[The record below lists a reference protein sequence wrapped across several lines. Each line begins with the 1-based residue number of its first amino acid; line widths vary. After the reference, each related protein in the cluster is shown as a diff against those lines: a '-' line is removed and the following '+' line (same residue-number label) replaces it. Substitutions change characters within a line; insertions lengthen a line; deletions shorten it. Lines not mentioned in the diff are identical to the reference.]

1 MPADHNLR
9 TSNKIKAQSPLGSSQ
24 AAKHA
29 AQRALEQSESK
40 YRRLIEGISGDYF
53 IYTHSPDGTV
63 TYVSPSVENVLGF
76 QPAQI
81 INLNWRDLIGER
93 FIGRSDA
100 DRVLSEVEAGQKFH
114 RFTVEILH
122 ASGST
127 RLVEIQQRP
136 LFDDA
141 GKYISMEGIGKD
153 LTESIQNAEELRRL
167 KEELEQRVIERTE
180 ELSLKNVQLRES
192 ETRYRNMVE
201 DQAEFVIRWL
211 PGGELTFA
219 NKAYC
224 RYYKKEQHELIS
236 KSFFPT
242 VFEDDSLLLAKHIR
256 ALTIEHPYD
265 TIQHRVNLPSGKIG
279 WTEWTNRAIFDSE
292 GDLREFQS
300 VGRDITELKRAA
312 DIIREKEAHL
322 AHVSRLASMGEVVA
336 GIAHEVH
343 QPLHAAKTFAEAAR
357 RSLEGNLDGGIE
369 TAIDC
374 TKEISE
380 AISRTAKII
389 RHLREFTKSGPVEF
403 ELLNLNNVVREASEI
418 IAFETRRA
426 SVQVQFEL
434 NNNLPEIQGDRVQ
447 LEQVCVNVL
456 INAYE
461 AMADTPET
469 KRKLKI
475 SSSYADGLV
484 KLYFQ
489 DCGCGVDNVDST
501 RMFDAF
507 YSTKLGGMGMGLS
520 LCKSIT
526 EAHGGQ
532 IWTEGNQGPG
542 TTFILSFP
550 EAKHF
555 PAGLLSDAT
564 LKEKIKP

>member
-100 DRVLSEVEAGQKFH
+100 DRVLSEVESGQKFH

-201 DQAEFVIRWL
+201 DQAEFLIRWL

-224 RYYKKEQHELIS
+224 RYYKKEQHELIG

-300 VGRDITELKRAA
+300 VGRDITELKHAA

-322 AHVSRLASMGEVVA
+322 AHVSRLASMGELVA

-357 RSLEGNLDGGIE
+357 RSLEGNLDSGIE

-380 AISRTAKII
+380 AITRTAKII

-564 LKEKIKP
+564 LKEEIKP

>member
-1 MPADHNLR
+1 
-9 TSNKIKAQSPLGSSQ
+9 
-24 AAKHA
+24 
-29 AQRALEQSESK
+29 
-40 YRRLIEGISGDYF
+40 
-53 IYTHSPDGTV
+53 
-63 TYVSPSVENVLGF
+63 
-76 QPAQI
+76 
-81 INLNWRDLIGER
+81 
-93 FIGRSDA
+93 
-100 DRVLSEVEAGQKFH
+100 
-114 RFTVEILH
+114 
-122 ASGST
+122 
-127 RLVEIQQRP
+127 
-136 LFDDA
+136 
-141 GKYISMEGIGKD
+141 
-153 LTESIQNAEELRRL
+153 
-167 KEELEQRVIERTE
+167 
-180 ELSLKNVQLRES
+180 
-192 ETRYRNMVE
+192 
-201 DQAEFVIRWL
+201 
-211 PGGELTFA
+211 
-219 NKAYC
+219 
-224 RYYKKEQHELIS
+224 
-236 KSFFPT
+236 
-242 VFEDDSLLLAKHIR
+242 
-256 ALTIEHPYD
+256 
-265 TIQHRVNLPSGKIG
+265 
-279 WTEWTNRAIFDSE
+279 
-292 GDLREFQS
+292 
-300 VGRDITELKRAA
+300 
-312 DIIREKEAHL
+312 
-322 AHVSRLASMGEVVA
+322 SMGELVA

-507 YSTKLGGMGMGLS
+507 YSTKLGGM
-520 LCKSIT
+520 
-526 EAHGGQ
+526 
-532 IWTEGNQGPG
+532 
-542 TTFILSFP
+542 
-550 EAKHF
+550 
-555 PAGLLSDAT
+555 
-564 LKEKIKP
+564 

>member
-100 DRVLSEVEAGQKFH
+100 DRVLSEVESGQKFY

-224 RYYKKEQHELIS
+224 RYYKKEQHELIG

-292 GDLREFQS
+292 
-300 VGRDITELKRAA
+300 
-312 DIIREKEAHL
+312 
-322 AHVSRLASMGEVVA
+322 
-336 GIAHEVH
+336 
-343 QPLHAAKTFAEAAR
+343 
-357 RSLEGNLDGGIE
+357 
-369 TAIDC
+369 
-374 TKEISE
+374 
-380 AISRTAKII
+380 
-389 RHLREFTKSGPVEF
+389 
-403 ELLNLNNVVREASEI
+403 
-418 IAFETRRA
+418 
-426 SVQVQFEL
+426 
-434 NNNLPEIQGDRVQ
+434 
-447 LEQVCVNVL
+447 
-456 INAYE
+456 
-461 AMADTPET
+461 
-469 KRKLKI
+469 
-475 SSSYADGLV
+475 
-484 KLYFQ
+484 
-489 DCGCGVDNVDST
+489 
-501 RMFDAF
+501 
-507 YSTKLGGMGMGLS
+507 
-520 LCKSIT
+520 
-526 EAHGGQ
+526 
-532 IWTEGNQGPG
+532 
-542 TTFILSFP
+542 
-550 EAKHF
+550 
-555 PAGLLSDAT
+555 
-564 LKEKIKP
+564 